1 MHHFRYHF
9 LGKAFPNGCV
19 DISIAAK
26 RTPYGFFAAE
36 LCRNVLN
43 FRCHLVVYVSA
54 NCRTIQV
61 ETSALRVLDTGPYR
75 AALDAWPLNTES
87 IAAWAHCSPCP
98 LETPIAP
105 ITWPFTT
112 IGSAPGCGKSF
123 MNVGARFSPL
133 RTILFVSDVGRRH
146 RNADLAFSRAV
157 SMAFA
162 AAPSMAWDSIRLPPQ
177 SKTAIATVCLFFA
190 AQAEQAST
198 RARAPALEMIL
209 MSLVICAEALGVT
222 ETPIN
227 TTSKSMESRMRMSF
241 SPLVDAA
248 AVNDRRH
255 IVIFR
260 DGRRSYTAATV
271 RKSRMQSI
279 LNNLAESNLR
289 FRILDLRFR
298 FVQFQ
303 NFL

>member
-1 MHHFRYHF
+1 MTADD
-9 LGKAFPNGCV
+9 LE
-19 DISIAAK
+19 
-26 RTPYGFFAAE
+26 FA
-36 LCRNVLN
+36 VL
-43 FRCHLVVYVSA
+43 
-54 NCRTIQV
+54 
-61 ETSALRVLDTGPYR
+61 SALIERRYSSSYR
-75 AALDAWPLNTES
+75 AALVAWPLKTAS

-177 SKTAIATVCLFFA
+177 SKTAIATVCLFFE

-209 MSLVICAEALGVT
+209 MSLVICAEALGVK

-227 TTSKSMESRMRMSF
+227 TMSKSMESRMRMAF
-241 SPLVDAA
+241 L
-248 AVNDRRH
+248 
-255 IVIFR
+255 
-260 DGRRSYTAATV
+260 
-271 RKSRMQSI
+271 
-279 LNNLAESNLR
+279 LR
-289 FRILDLRFR
+289 FKVFSKIPTAVYPDKGNFE
-298 FVQFQ
+298 
-303 NFL
+303 NFLMLTIPPSRSQT